1 MTLEQFY
8 KTIKTIYEN
17 TLIVDGT
24 PIKIE
29 VAEDGDNYYDGREV
43 TNIRTIY
50 DAAEYEMDDDDEGQE
65 AV

>member
-1 MTLEQFY
+1 MALEQFY
-8 KTIKTIYEN
+8 RTIKAIYEN
-17 TLIVDGT
+17 TLSIVDGT

-50 DAAEYEMDDDDEGQE
+50 DAAEYEMK
-65 AV
+65 VFIII